1 MYRHFRKSPCEA
13 VFIPRNYKDVP
24 YHCFAH
30 ACDVLHTVF
39 RLSSLSMG
47 SYWMREVDQLPGMIV
62 VDLDISAVGELDEWN
77 VE

>member
-1 MYRHFRKSPCEA
+1 
-13 VFIPRNYKDVP
+13 
-24 YHCFAH
+24 
-30 ACDVLHTVF
+30 
-39 RLSSLSMG
+39 MG